1 MEQALAAPEQSCSVG
16 ENVEIVMYKVYK
28 NTNIKYKEYK
38 TYKV

>member
-16 ENVEIVMYKVYK
+16 ENVEIVKYKEYK
-28 NTNIKYKEYK
+28 NPNIKYKEYK